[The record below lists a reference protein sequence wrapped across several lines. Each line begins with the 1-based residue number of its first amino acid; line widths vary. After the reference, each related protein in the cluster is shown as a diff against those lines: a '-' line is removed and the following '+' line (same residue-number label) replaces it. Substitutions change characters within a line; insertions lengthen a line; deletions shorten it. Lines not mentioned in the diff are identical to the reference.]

1 MCECFGT
8 CHPCP
13 QKKFRGHHKHQ
24 ALGYHMSRE
33 LPGDQ
38 GLGASWA
45 PQGVWQGRAH
55 PIVPVREKGRL
66 AMGVRVRPEYQVS
79 KPIVMRQVWDYI
91 TKSVHES
98 GLGFQSTKCMARLRH
113 GCNAT
118 QQGISVRATAEM
130 QLPRKEGGEWGLTQ
144 ASSSFHPHLF
154 LHNSLNQD

>member
-1 MCECFGT
+1 
-8 CHPCP
+8 
-13 QKKFRGHHKHQ
+13 
-24 ALGYHMSRE
+24 MSRE

-66 AMGVRVRPEYQVS
+66 AMGVRVRPEYQVP
-79 KPIVMRQVWDYI
+79 KPIVMRQVWGYI

-130 QLPRKEGGEWGLTQ
+130 QLPRKEGGEW
-144 ASSSFHPHLF
+144 
-154 LHNSLNQD
+154 